1 MDGAGFKS
9 PATMDQYTQLFK
21 FDQPFIQATV
31 IRKPSRCS
39 ASPYLLD
46 AQLGDGREVV
56 VHNPALR
63 CRGLVAVG
71 AKCALQTSK
80 GGSLSTHVLYLVAD
94 GDCWTCVHP
103 AVANQVAAVILRQE
117 VEDLQ
122 AEVGV
127 CSSRFDFGGVVDG
140 RQAYFEV
147 KSAPLS
153 IDAGVAAWPLG
164 ERGRPKDQPVS
175 ARAVKQLGDLAD
187 LAAAG
192 AACTVLYIVGRP
204 DIHTLKI
211 GTEDEIYRRT
221 AEAAEAA
228 GVATRI
234 IVVGWTL
241 DGSCHLIREL

>member
-1 MDGAGFKS
+1 MSFN
-9 PATMDQYTQLFK
+9 THTHTQLFK
-21 FDQPFIQATV
+21 FGQPFIRATV

-46 AQLGDGREVV
+46 AQLEDGREVV

-63 CRGLVAVG
+63 CRGLIAVG
-71 AKCALQTSK
+71 AQCALQPSN
-80 GGSLSTHVLYLVAD
+80 GGNLSTHVLYLVAD
-94 GDCWTCVHP
+94 GDVWTCVHP
-103 AVANQVAAVILRQE
+103 AVANQVAAAILGP
-117 VEDLQ
+117 DLQ
-122 AEVGV
+122 AEVAI
-127 CSSRFDFGGVVDG
+127 CSSRFDFGGVIDG

-147 KSAPLS
+147 KSAPIS
-153 IDAGVAAWPLG
+153 IDAGVASWPLG
-164 ERGRPKDQPVS
+164 EKGRPRGEPVS

-211 GTEDEIYRRT
+211 GAEDPIYRRA
-221 AEAAEAA
+221 AEAAAAA
-228 GVATRI
+228 GVATRV

-241 DGSCHLIREL
+241 DGSCHLVREL